1 MESDITSTAVKR
13 KILFGILAGL
23 VIALQGTA
31 AERVEIL
38 PQTKPLE
45 WEESDLSARLM
56 DGAHRF
62 IERQIAESVQKRT
75 QFWSRDFSSPAAYA
89 KSVQPNRARFQ
100 TIIGAVDSRLTA
112 RMERFGDDAHPALVA
127 ETLRYQVYQVRW
139 PVLDGLFGHG
149 LLVQPRR
156 PPVASVVVLPDAE
169 QTPEQLMGLTTG
181 GKAESQAAR
190 LLAENG
196 FELVVPTLVSR
207 EKLQTDDKQLRSSD
221 QTHREWIYRQAFHM
235 GRHVIGYEVQTVMA
249 AVDWFRQRH
258 GQQSKVGVC
267 GYGEG

>member
-1 MESDITSTAVKR
+1 
-13 KILFGILAGL
+13 
-23 VIALQGTA
+23 
-31 AERVEIL
+31 
-38 PQTKPLE
+38 
-45 WEESDLSARLM
+45 M

-62 IERQIAESVQKRT
+62 IERKIEESLAKRS
-75 QFWSRDFSSPAAYA
+75 QLWSRDFSSPTAYA
-89 KSVQPNRARFQ
+89 KSVQPNRAHFR
-100 TIIGAVDSRLTA
+100 TIIGAVDPRLPA
-112 RMERFGDDAHPALVA
+112 RMERFGDETHPALIA
-127 ETLRYQVYQVRW
+127 ETSRYQVYQVRW

-156 PPVASVVVLPDAE
+156 PADASAVVLPDAD
-169 QTPEQLMGLTTG
+169 QSPEQLMGLTTG

-207 EKLQTDDKQLRSSD
+207 DYLRRATIQTDDRQPRSSD

-249 AVDWFRQRH
+249 AVDLVRPQH
-258 GQQSKVGVC
+258 GPQSKGGVC
-267 GYGEG
+267 GYGEGGLIAFYAAAVNPEIGVALVSRYFDSRQKDLA